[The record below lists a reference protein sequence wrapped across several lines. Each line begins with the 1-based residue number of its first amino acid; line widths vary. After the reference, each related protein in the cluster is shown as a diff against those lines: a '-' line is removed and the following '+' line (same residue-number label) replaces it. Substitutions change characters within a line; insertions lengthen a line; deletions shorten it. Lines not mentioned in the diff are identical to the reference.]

1 MISWQTI
8 ANISSAPT
16 TCGVYQ
22 YWDQDKILYIGKAI
36 NLKARLASHAQ
47 NARLDEK
54 ERAIVTGATHITYTE
69 TDNEFLALLLEAE
82 LIRTHQPPYNRI
94 WKDDKTYLY
103 IVIDTRAPFPRPHF
117 ARAHELSIN
126 HHPLPI
132 SLRIFGPFPNTQ
144 IAEEVLRAIRRLI
157 PFCMSKN
164 VGKRACFYSKISL
177 CSPCPATITTAE
189 QKRQYRHQIF
199 QVIKILSGK
208 IDPVIKDLT
217 RQMKIAST
225 NQDFETALL
234 LRTRIERFTRFIATH
249 TFRSSDSISYNTAE
263 QKMKNLQQLLIEN
276 WNLKINFHRVECY
289 DASNSAMHDSTVSM
303 VVATDGLLDRGQYRR
318 FKIKNPRASSDFD
331 RLAEA
336 LTRRFKNKT
345 WPTPDLIIIDGGLPQ
360 LRAVQPILDQLPNPP
375 HILGLAKRPDR
386 LTNLEGENIRVDL
399 HNPGFQLLIELR
411 DEAHRFANSYRRIL
425 ETKRLGAPRR
435 NRTPT
440 SGSEDR
446 SSIH

>member
-1 MISWQTI
+1 MRQLVWHTI
-8 ANISSAPT
+8 HTYSDAPT

-22 YWDQDKILYIGKAI
+22 YWAKDKILYIGKAI

-47 NARLDEK
+47 NAKLDEK
-54 ERAIVTGATHITYTE
+54 ERSIVEGATHIRYTE
-69 TDNEFLALLLEAE
+69 VDSEFKALLLEAE
-82 LIRTHQPPYNRI
+82 LIRQHMPPYNRI

-103 IVIDTRAPFPRPHF
+103 IVIDTRDPLPRPRF
-117 ARAHELSIN
+117 ARAHELKQQ
-126 HHPLPI
+126 LQI
-132 SLRIFGPFPNTQ
+132 SKYKLFGPFPNTQ
-144 IAEEVLRAIRRLI
+144 IAEEVLRQVRRLI

-164 VGKRACFYSKISL
+164 VGRHACFYSKIGL
-177 CSPCPATITTAE
+177 CAPCPATIKTAE

-208 IDPVIKDLT
+208 IDRVIQDLNH
-217 RQMKIAST
+217 QMRIAST
-225 NQDFETALL
+225 SQDFETALR
-234 LRTRIERFTRFIATH
+234 LRTKIERFTRFISTH
-249 TFRSSDSISYNTAE
+249 TFRSSDTISYNTADLKL
-263 QKMKNLQQLLIEN
+263 QNLQQLIISNYKLA
-276 WNLKINFHRVECY
+276 INPHRLEFY

-303 VVATDGLLDRGQYRR
+303 VVATDGMLNRGEYRR
-318 FKIKNPRASSDFD
+318 FKIKNPRANNDFD

-336 LTRRFKNKT
+336 LTRRLKHKS
-345 WPTPDLIIIDGGLPQ
+345 WPIPDLIIIDGGTPQ
-360 LRAVQPILDQLPNPP
+360 LRAIQRVLDQLPQPP
-375 HILGLAKRPDR
+375 LMLGLAKRPDR
-386 LTNLEGENIRVDL
+386 LTDLVGETIRVDL